1 MADNTNASDAT
12 ATGDGDKASGS
23 AATTDAA
30 EATKVAELPKWA
42 QDELSRARNDA
53 ASYRARLKDA
63 KSEVEADVRKG
74 FEDKLLAAQN
84 EKTEL
89 QNKLTDSQL
98 FGLKID
104 AALAVG
110 VPGDHLKAFADRLR
124 GDTFD
129 DIKKDAE
136 TIKQTFGVGAT
147 GRATDRTAGLGNDK
161 PSTPDDALGGF
172 IGQKLGWK

>member
-1 MADNTNASDAT
+1 MAENTNTSDAT
-12 ATGDGDKASGS
+12 ANEGGDTASGS
-23 AATTDAA
+23 AAI

-63 KSEVEADVRKG
+63 KSEVEADVRKE
-74 FEDKLLAAQN
+74 FDTKLTAAQN